1 MEFIDNTTGH
11 IFSQQTYDNNIGWEL
26 KDPEYVFW
34 VDDSYTKSKL
44 STNTFYI
51 KQITPYIN
59 KNNVLGQKGN
69 NVDLYN
75 IEQIKISCNSAIFKL
90 ISYKDINDNVNNGK
104 EIDVSKL
111 FDLNNHS
118 ISDTSSIIYNKNNFI
133 WENDNMNRNSEAQA
147 KLKDNDKNNSNDFI
161 CPFFVICMSTS
172 PDVLLT
178 NILIDI
184 TYKDNDNTITTSTVI
199 RVGGVFTD
207 ESEKLMI
214 NAINMG
220 VNIPKTILDAIYQSD
235 LIDNNNDYS
244 FNVALYNEKLKEYLL
259 NKANIKNECGN
270 YTGITNAL
278 SWFGWGKNVKIV
290 KLLKTDNEILNQYL
304 QDSFNSD
311 DDILESFYT
320 FRNTSFISF
329 MLDEN
334 QTMFDDYNI
343 LIREKQTFDDNSD
356 FHGEGL
362 PIFEDLFNKYIK
374 SNVTGLDSQETNK
387 NHNFT
392 YYEPYYLYNKATILL
407 KLAFLK
413 YYFKKYFC
421 PVHVN
426 IQSTSMC
433 HHDFIPDTKLT
444 TVASTYINEKNIL
457 CQENCYVQIGNEKT
471 LIENFSLTNN
481 KQYMDANYCHFSNYN
496 EHYND
501 DNKNLFSDI
510 YESTELNFV
519 IPIKFYKNVKEYIK
533 DINYKEHKDD
543 INNKEEFALD
553 PNYIYNTNI
562 IISKIVKDDNNNDKD
577 VIIYKEHKIFNQYKY
592 YKEEKNNIIFESFI
606 CLPRHSKIETN
617 ADIYYWTEGKFRIDV
632 CCNGKWFSKEFTL
645 SLPKFNMQISAIKY
659 QHDENMFSQYII
671 NQNNGKFTYKLNV
684 NMWEPNLI
692 RVNASNYNNIITEFA
707 SNIDNENIKNN
718 LINLYSDTYNLPPH
732 KLAPSYY
739 NVVIYYDI
747 INIQNWL
754 NDNCLNKVG
763 NKIKFK
769 QDTISKVW
777 YIFKKIFEDKLQK
790 NIQKYI
796 GLTFDL
802 YLMYGSKNPA
812 KAFNKDIYNQS
823 NVWYIVLIS
832 RETID
837 SFKNKKLYNISKIDM
852 LLRIFNERDLSF
864 STNYYNKYINGNKLI
879 EDFPANVNLYYKQN
893 NVDYR
898 FLINR
903 MIIDNEYKGKFPNN
917 KILACSIYNRTNKID
932 DITNINLFNIPFVL
946 NSKYTKFEFIPY
958 SPIAGTK
965 LSTIVTSK
973 SNIGII
979 SLQES
984 ENKYLHGAYTVKVH
998 YSIDGISTQT
1008 ITFPTR
1014 LKIDEKSSEN

>member
-1 MEFIDNTTGH
+1 MEFIDNNTGH

-59 KNNVLGQKGN
+59 TKNVLGQKGKN
-69 NVDLYN
+69 INLSN
-75 IEQIKISCNSAIFKL
+75 IENIKISCNSAIFKL
-90 ISYKDINDNVNNGK
+90 LSYKDINENVNNGK
-104 EIDVSKL
+104 EIDVSEL
-111 FDLNNHS
+111 FDLNNHG
-118 ISDTSSIIYNKNNFI
+118 IGNTKPITYNK
-133 WENDNMNRNSEAQA
+133 D
-147 KLKDNDKNNSNDFI
+147 DNDFILEDNDINNSNDFI
-161 CPFFVICMSTS
+161 CPFFVICMSTD

-178 NILIDI
+178 NILIDV
-184 TYKDNDNTITTSTVI
+184 TYKEDNKLITTSTVI

-220 VNIPKTILDAIYQSD
+220 VNIPKTILNAIYQSD

-259 NKANIKNECGN
+259 NKTNIKNECGN
-270 YTGITNAL
+270 YNGIINAL
-278 SWFGWGKNVKIV
+278 RWFGWGKNVKIV
-290 KLLKTDNEILNQYL
+290 KLLKTDNEILNQYI

-311 DDILESFYT
+311 DDVLESFYT

-343 LIREKQTFDDNSD
+343 LIKEKQTFDDSSD
-356 FHGEGL
+356 FPGEGL
-362 PIFEDLFNKYIK
+362 PILEDLFNKYIK

-426 IQSTSMC
+426 IQSASVC

-444 TVASTYINEKNIL
+444 TVASTYIIEKNIL
-457 CQENCYVQIGNEKT
+457 CQENCYVQIGNEKN
-471 LIENFSLTNN
+471 LIENFLLTNN
-481 KQYMDANYCHFSNYN
+481 KQYMDADYCHFSNYN

-501 DNKNLFSDI
+501 DI

-519 IPIKFYKNVKEYIK
+519 IPIRFYKNVEEYIK
-533 DINYKEHKDD
+533 DIHYKEDKENKNNNNLILDSDYTYNVNIIVSKILNDGNGNIDNYKSK
-543 INNKEEFALD
+543 I
-553 PNYIYNTNI
+553 IYN
-562 IISKIVKDDNNNDKD
+562 K
-577 VIIYKEHKIFNQYKY
+577 HKIFNQD
-592 YKEEKNNIIFESFI
+592 NIIFESLI
-606 CLPRHSKIETN
+606 CLPRHSEVETN
-617 ADIYYWTEGKFRIDV
+617 TNIYYWTEGKFKVDV

-645 SLPKFNMQISAIKY
+645 SLPKLNMQIAALKY
-659 QHDENMFSQYII
+659 QYDENMFSQYII
-671 NQNNGKFTYKLNV
+671 DKTSDKFTYKLNV

-692 RVNASNYNNIITEFA
+692 RVNASNYNNIITEYA

-718 LINLYSDTYNLPPH
+718 LINLYSDTYNLPSH

-747 INIQNWL
+747 IDIQDWL
-754 NDNCLNKVG
+754 NNNCLNKDNTF
-763 NKIKFK
+763 NKDNVAK
-769 QDTISKVW
+769 TW
-777 YIFKKIFEDKLQK
+777 HIFKKIFESNVQENIK
-790 NIQKYI
+790 NDIN
-796 GLTFDL
+796 LTFDL
-802 YLMYGSKNPA
+802 YLMYGSKNI
-812 KAFNKDIYNQS
+812 NKQS
-823 NVWYIVLIS
+823 NIWYVVLIS

-837 SFKNKKLYNISKIDM
+837 NFNNKNLYNISVLDK
-852 LLRIFNERDLSF
+852 LLIKYKLLAFDTE
-864 STNYYNKYINGNKLI
+864 YYNKDINGNVLL
-879 EDFPANVNLYYKQN
+879 ENFPNNLNLYFKQN

-903 MIIDNEYKGKFPNN
+903 MTIDNEYNTSNKDFYYKHKGKFPNN
-917 KILACSIYNRTNKID
+917 KILACSIYNKTNKY
-932 DITNINLFNIPFVL
+932 NNMLHLFNIPFVL
-946 NSKYTKFEFIPY
+946 NSKSTKFEFIPY
-958 SPIAGTK
+958 SPIAGTT

-973 SNIGII
+973 SNIGLI

-984 ENKYLHGAYTVKVH
+984 ETKYLQGAYTIKVH

-1014 LKIDEKSSEN
+1014 LKIDEKSSKN

>member
-1 MEFIDNTTGH
+1 MEFIDTTTGH

-59 KNNVLGQKGN
+59 KNNILGQKSN
-69 NVDLYN
+69 NVDLSN
-75 IEQIKISCNSAIFKL
+75 IERIKISCNSAIFKL
-90 ISYKDINDNVNNGK
+90 ISYKDINENINKGTA
-104 EIDVSKL
+104 IDVSKL
-111 FDLNNHS
+111 FELNNHS
-118 ISDTSSIIYNKNNFI
+118 MGNTASIEYNKNNFI
-133 WENDNMNRNSEAQA
+133 WED
-147 KLKDNDKNNSNDFI
+147 KDNINNSNDFI
-161 CPFFVICMSTS
+161 CPFFVICMSTD

-178 NILIDI
+178 NILIDV
-184 TYKDNDNTITTSTVI
+184 TYKENDQTFTTSTVI

-207 ESEKLMI
+207 ESEKLII

-235 LIDNNNDYS
+235 LIDNSNDYS
-244 FNVALYNEKLKEYLL
+244 YNVALYNEKLKEYLL
-259 NKANIKNECGN
+259 NKTNIKNECGN
-270 YTGITNAL
+270 YNGIINAL
-278 SWFGWGKNVKIV
+278 RWFGWGKNVRIV

-311 DDILESFYT
+311 DDVLESFYT

-329 MLDEN
+329 MLNEN

-343 LIREKQTFDDNSD
+343 LIREKQTFDDSSD

-362 PIFEDLFNKYIK
+362 PILEDLFNKYIK
-374 SNVTGLDSQETNK
+374 SNVTGLDSQETEK

-426 IQSTSMC
+426 IQSASVC

-444 TVASTYINEKNIL
+444 TVASTYIIEKNIL
-457 CQENCYVQIGNEKT
+457 CQENCYVQIGNEKN
-471 LIENFSLTNN
+471 LVENFIITNN
-481 KQYMDANYCHFSNYN
+481 KQYMDTDYCHFSNYN

-501 DNKNLFSDI
+501 DI

-519 IPIKFYKNVKEYIK
+519 IPIRFYKNVEEYIK
-533 DINYKEHKDD
+533 DIHYKEDKENKNDNNLILDSDYTYNVNIIVSKILNDGNGNIDNYKSK
-543 INNKEEFALD
+543 I
-553 PNYIYNTNI
+553 IYN
-562 IISKIVKDDNNNDKD
+562 K
-577 VIIYKEHKIFNQYKY
+577 HKIFNQY
-592 YKEEKNNIIFESFI
+592 NDTIFESFI
-606 CLPRHSKIETN
+606 CLPRHSKAKTN
-617 ADIYYWTEGKFRIDV
+617 TDIYYWTEGKFRVDV

-645 SLPKFNMQISAIKY
+645 SLPKLNMQISALKY
-659 QHDENMFSQYII
+659 QYDENMFSQYII
-671 NQNNGKFTYKLNV
+671 NTENNKYTYKTNV
-684 NMWEPNLI
+684 SMWEPNLI
-692 RVNASNYNNIITEFA
+692 RVNASNYNNIITEYA
-707 SNIDNENIKNN
+707 SNINNETIKNN

-732 KLAPSYY
+732 KIAPSYY

-747 INIQNWL
+747 IDIQYWLNENCLIKDNDKIIFNQDNVAKTWHIFKRIFSNIQN
-754 NDNCLNKVG
+754 DITEK
-763 NKIKFK
+763 
-769 QDTISKVW
+769 
-777 YIFKKIFEDKLQK
+777 
-790 NIQKYI
+790 I

-802 YLMYGSKNPA
+802 YLMYGSKNPT
-812 KAFNKDIYNQS
+812 KDYNKDKNKQS

-832 RETID
+832 RETINN
-837 SFKNKKLYNISKIDM
+837 FENKKLYNISKMDM
-852 LLRIFNERDLSF
+852 LLTRFNKTNSLAF
-864 STNYYNKYINGNKLI
+864 STSQYNYDADNNVLI
-879 EDFPANVNLYYKQN
+879 KDFPISVNLYYRPN

-898 FLINR
+898 FLVNR
-903 MIIDNEYKGKFPNN
+903 MIIDNEYNTSNKDFYSKYKGKFPND
-917 KILACSIYNRTNKID
+917 KILACSIYNTINESS
-932 DITNINLFNIPFVL
+932 NINLFNIPFVL
-946 NSKYTKFEFIPY
+946 KSKYTKFEFIPY
-958 SPIAGTK
+958 SPIAGTT

-973 SNIGII
+973 SNIGLI

-1014 LKIDEKSSEN
+1014 LKIDEKSSED